1 MKAVSWQV
9 VALVGM
15 GLGAFLGLYALVPPS
30 ESEARAGLIALV
42 STLGSAGAALIIA
55 RRQDQ
60 TEKKI
65 DQVVEQTNGHHA
77 EDSTP

>member
-1 MKAVSWQV
+1 MKATGWQL

-15 GLGAFLGLYALVPPS
+15 GLGAFLGLYALVPES
-30 ESEARAGLIALV
+30 EPEARAGLIALV

-55 RRQDQ
+55 RRQDK

-65 DQVVEQTNGHHA
+65 DRVVEQTNGH
-77 EDSTP
+77 STD